1 MRYRATT
8 QTTLLFETGEIQWS
22 FDSFD
27 MSTLLDNARTAMQPL
42 AAAEDLTL
50 EIIHSNSDLSTR
62 ADHARTQD
70 VILRLVDNA
79 IKFTP
84 GGGRIQLRAETLED
98 KVRVRVEDSGN
109 GIPDDSRER
118 VFDHFTQLGDMMTD
132 KPMGTGLGLARAD
145 VGEPHVR

>member
-1 MRYRATT
+1 
-8 QTTLLFETGEIQWS
+8 
-22 FDSFD
+22 
-27 MSTLLDNARTAMQPL
+27 MQPL

-132 KPMGTGLGLARAD
+132 KPMGTGLGLAICQRVVEAMGGKIWCEASRFGGASF
-145 VGEPHVR
+145 VLELPAAKVQAENLQAV